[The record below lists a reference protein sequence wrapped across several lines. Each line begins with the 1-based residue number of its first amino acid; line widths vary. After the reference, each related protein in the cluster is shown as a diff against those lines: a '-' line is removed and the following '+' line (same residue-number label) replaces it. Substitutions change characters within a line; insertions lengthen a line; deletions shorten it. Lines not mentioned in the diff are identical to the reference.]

1 MILLIDANPARR
13 ARRADALAAALGPEV
28 ATAGDLSSAYT
39 AAEAGC
45 PPVVLVASELTHP
58 AEFLMVRTL
67 IERLGLELVVLGP
80 APPGPQALGLTLL
93 AEIGPAM
100 HDILGHQVA
109 GHRPGAPGPAMRA
122 APRGV
127 VVIGASTGGIEALET
142 VLSALPAD
150 GPPLVVVQHIRPDF
164 VAGLV
169 RRLGAACPAHVGIAR
184 DGETPMRGH
193 VYLAGATGRHLV
205 LRRRGGLRLAEEG
218 GPPVSGHRP
227 SVDRLFHSAAERV
240 GPGAGGVLLTGMGRD
255 GAEGLLAIRRAGGA
269 TIVQDRE
276 SSVVWGMPGAAVALG
291 AACEV
296 VPARR
301 IAAAILAAAAASDRL
316 AERVR

>member
-1 MILLIDANPARR
+1 MAVAMLSPSSGAGVLRMIDVAAAPVARILERYATRRVDVPAGEPIPGSYWGDCEAGLITDALYLRADTPLHSMLHELAHRVCMDPARR

-109 GHRPGAPGPAMRA
+109 GHRPGAP
-122 APRGV
+122 
-127 VVIGASTGGIEALET
+127 
-142 VLSALPAD
+142 
-150 GPPLVVVQHIRPDF
+150 RP
-164 VAGLV
+164 
-169 RRLGAACPAHVGIAR
+169 
-184 DGETPMRGH
+184 
-193 VYLAGATGRHLV
+193 
-205 LRRRGGLRLAEEG
+205 
-218 GPPVSGHRP
+218 
-227 SVDRLFHSAAERV
+227 
-240 GPGAGGVLLTGMGRD
+240 
-255 GAEGLLAIRRAGGA
+255 
-269 TIVQDRE
+269 
-276 SSVVWGMPGAAVALG
+276 
-291 AACEV
+291 
-296 VPARR
+296 
-301 IAAAILAAAAASDRL
+301 
-316 AERVR
+316 